1 MKISQEGITLIKH
14 YEGCPKDAEGNAVS
28 YRCAANKKTIGFGS
42 LKLIDGSPVQDNMS
56 ITMQEAEELL
66 AHELKEYEG
75 YINDMVTVPL
85 KQNEMDAMVSWVFNL
100 GPTNL
105 KNSTLLRVLNEGKY
119 HEVPEQIKRW
129 NKVNGKVNEGLV
141 KRRKSEALLFECQ
154 DRTNVKQMAFSKT
167 VCNTTPRRFTLRAG
181 LHNISSLPC
190 FSARL

>member
-1 MKISQEGITLIKH
+1 MTYSAIKEILLNCLKKKILPFLISAGQKQKYGENNMKISQEGITLIKH
-14 YEGCPKDAEGNAVS
+14 YEGCPKDADGNAVS
-28 YRCAANKKTIGFGS
+28 YRCAANKPTIGYGS

-56 ITMQEAEELL
+56 ITMKEAEELL
-66 AHELKEYEG
+66 AHELEEYEG

-85 KQNEMDAMVSWVFNL
+85 KQNEMNAMVSWVFNL

-154 DRTNVKQMAFSKT
+154 DWTNV
-167 VCNTTPRRFTLRAG
+167 
-181 LHNISSLPC
+181 
-190 FSARL
+190 

>member
-14 YEGCPKDAEGNAVS
+14 YEGCPKDADGNAVS
-28 YRCAANKKTIGFGS
+28 YRCAANKATIGYGS
-42 LKLIDGSPVQDNMS
+42 LKLIDGSPVQDNMKIS
-56 ITMQEAEELL
+56 MQEAEDLL
-66 AHELKEYEG
+66 AHELEEYEG

-154 DRTNVKQMAFSKT
+154 DWTNV
-167 VCNTTPRRFTLRAG
+167 
-181 LHNISSLPC
+181 
-190 FSARL
+190 

>member
-129 NKVNGKVNEGLV
+129 NKVNGEVNEGLV
-141 KRRKSEALLFECQ
+141 K
-154 DRTNVKQMAFSKT
+154 
-167 VCNTTPRRFTLRAG
+167 
-181 LHNISSLPC
+181 
-190 FSARL
+190 

>member
-28 YRCAANKKTIGFGS
+28 YRCAAGKATLGYGS

-56 ITMQEAEELL
+56 ITMKEAEELL
-66 AHELKEYEG
+66 AHELEEYEG

-105 KNSTLLRVLNEGKY
+105 KNSTFLRVLNEGKY

-154 DRTNVKQMAFSKT
+154 DWTNV
-167 VCNTTPRRFTLRAG
+167 
-181 LHNISSLPC
+181 
-190 FSARL
+190 

>member
-14 YEGCPKDAEGNAVS
+14 YEGCPKDADGNAVS
-28 YRCAANKKTIGFGS
+28 YRCPANKPTIGYGS

-56 ITMQEAEELL
+56 ITMKEAEELL
-66 AHELKEYEG
+66 AHELEEYEG

-85 KQNEMDAMVSWVFNL
+85 KQNDMNAMVSWVFNL

-105 KNSTLLRVLNEGKY
+105 KNSPLLRVLNEGKY
-119 HEVPEQIKRW
+119 PEVPEQIKGW

-154 DRTNVKQMAFSKT
+154 DWTNV
-167 VCNTTPRRFTLRAG
+167 
-181 LHNISSLPC
+181 
-190 FSARL
+190 